1 MRIPPTGI
9 EDAQPITCPPL
20 ISLPLDASERGALLA
35 CVTARRPVYIAVGN
49 YGPRSRLAKQ
59 ALYAYVQ
66 VLGKPGMAY
75 CRTDGSSTE
84 RGKPTAHMALVHQI
98 QSLDPDDPWLQ
109 VEWGETMLQQGR
121 VPEGTLHIS
130 AGGLSGCLRL
140 LTLPAAAIFFG
151 RL

>member
-1 MRIPPTGI
+1 M
-9 EDAQPITCPPL
+9 
-20 ISLPLDASERGALLA
+20 
-35 CVTARRPVYIAVGN
+35 YIAVGN